1 MTDVF
6 SALADPTRRT
16 VMEHLA
22 RRPATATQIAADLPV
37 TRQAVAKHLG
47 VLADAGLVR
56 AERAGRER
64 RFSATPAP
72 LGDAISWMASVG
84 GEWDDRLAA
93 LERYVASTARP
104 RRRG

>member
-1 MTDVF
+1 VTDVF

-22 RRPATATQIAADLPV
+22 REPATATQIASGLPV

-47 VLADAGLVR
+47 VLEDAGLVR

-64 RFSATPAP
+64 RYSATPAP
-72 LGDAISWMASVG
+72 LGEAISWMASVG
-84 GEWDDRLAA
+84 GDWDERLAA
-93 LERYVASTARP
+93 LERYVASTSRP
-104 RRRG
+104 GRRP

>member
-22 RRPATATQIAADLPV
+22 REPATATQIAADLPV

-47 VLADAGLVR
+47 VLEDAGLVR

-64 RFSATPAP
+64 RYSPTPAP

-84 GEWDDRLAA
+84 GQWDERLRA
-93 LERYVASTARP
+93 LERYVRAP
-104 RRRG
+104 